1 MNNNNTKNNL
11 ITVDAFINALANFTV
26 GAISLFDFGISPGTL
41 TGFRASY
48 IAAKGG
54 AKFTQGAGDDLVV
67 GLKNT
72 HGSNVTVMKDG
83 VDIFR
88 VHQPGT
94 HRSSVSTITKIREH
108 MTPKGPMRIADSK
121 SSSFDQSTFDMLR
134 QAANSQGGYSLRT
147 LGGR

>member
-1 MNNNNTKNNL
+1 MRWQNFSGKCH
-11 ITVDAFINALANFTV
+11 IIKAVFKALFKAKKKPKKKPKPPKKV
-26 GAISLFDFGISPGTL
+26 E
-41 TGFRASY
+41 
-48 IAAKGG
+48 AAEGG
-54 AKFTQGAGDDLVV
+54 VKFTQGAADDLVV

-72 HGSNVTVMKDG
+72 HGGNVTVMKDG

-94 HRSSVSTITKIREH
+94 HRSSVATITKIREH

-121 SSSFDQSTFDMLR
+121 SSPFDQSTFDMLR
-134 QAANSQGGYSLRT
+134 QAANNQGGYSVRT